1 MNIDG
6 FIDWVKAVN
15 SQSSNAG
22 NCLSCFDIPDQAL
35 NGMYLEG
42 VTPKWA
48 AIKIATQFKK
58 KDICPCQ
65 RLSDSMEN
73 PPT

>member
-1 MNIDG
+1 
-6 FIDWVKAVN
+6 
-15 SQSSNAG
+15 
-22 NCLSCFDIPDQAL
+22 
-35 NGMYLEG
+35 MYLEG